1 MIEIYCDGACFPN
14 PGKMGIGIVLLYKG
28 HSKEVSQL
36 SGEGTNNIAELTAVQ
51 ESLKLLKRND
61 IPVKIYSD
69 SMYAVNQLSGRW
81 NPKKN
86 IELINDIKQDLK
98 KLDNFELIWVRGHS
112 GNRWNERADY
122 LANRGLI

>member
-1 MIEIYCDGACFPN
+1 MIEIYCDGACVPN
-14 PGKMGIGIVLLYKG
+14 PGEMGIGIVLIYKD
-28 HSKEVSQL
+28 HTKEISRL
-36 SGEGTNNIAELTAVQ
+36 IGEGTNNIAELTAIQ

-81 NPKKN
+81 NPTKN
-86 IELINDIKQDLK
+86 IELINDIKQNLK
-98 KLDNFELIWVRGHS
+98 KLDNFELIWTKSHN

-122 LANRGLI
+122 LATKGLT